1 MSVFYN
7 LTFKNT
13 RVSYKMFNI
22 KKITITR
29 MARFKLTLLAFIL
42 AFTGTSQSFNKV
54 YEKAVDRPLIS
65 LIDGE
70 EVSYYLSNSGNYLV
84 INSPERYQIISG
96 NDGEELASGSHMEKS
111 GSVSFASAVIGGS
124 AGGSLIDGEAL
135 KESSGFYAFEK
146 QNVVVFL
153 DWTLDKN
160 VIKAFDSETGEKLW
174 ETSGYRFTPGSDKQ
188 VASLL
193 ATIAVSNAVR
203 SAIPASGMTSSGVYY
218 SVDMNYLPTSYGSQ
232 HAKAFITPLEG
243 TGSFLLKAGDELVCL
258 NIRSGQEKWTY
269 SDYDINIAEAH
280 MVPGSDLV
288 GLVNFNPSFFA
299 KSENLVIFLDTKT
312 GEEVQRIEHL
322 SNYVKDRT
330 YIRGKTLILDYYGV
344 EMFDIETGARLTLSI
359 DEKVVKT
366 NNTMMSLLGSQ
377 GGEKNQTSIALPSV
391 IGNKAVYTATSKM
404 GRRTYAMT
412 AGGRNVKVHA
422 YDLETGEE
430 IWTSKELEKG
440 AHPVDLAGRQVI
452 MQEPEGFRKNIF
464 YGLNTETGEKSSPT
478 DKIKYYLL
486 RNNAGHKVVDKTIV
500 ISGKKGL
507 YLYDLTSWKE
517 KDEVELKKKEIGKMQ
532 AMDVNNAGMF
542 IVGDDGIG
550 FYDEQGNF
558 EEALEIKKL
567 EGSVWSDEIFIAFTK
582 KNIVAVDLKER
593 KKIGHLELKESVVF
607 SNDLRNWMLEEND
620 VVSKYTIE

>member
-1 MSVFYN
+1 M
-7 LTFKNT
+7 
-13 RVSYKMFNI
+13 I
-22 KKITITR
+22 
-29 MARFKLTLLAFIL
+29 RFKLTFLAFIL
-42 AFTGTSQSFNKV
+42 ACTATSQSFNKV
-54 YEKAVDRPLIS
+54 YEKAVNRPLIS

-70 EVSYYLSNSGNYLV
+70 EVSYYLSNSGDYLV
-84 INSPERYQIISG
+84 INSPEKFQLISG
-96 NDGEELASGSHMEKS
+96 KDGKELASGNHMEKS
-111 GSVSFASAVIGGS
+111 GSISFASAVIGGS

-146 QNVVVFL
+146 QDVVVFL

-160 VIKAFDSETGEKLW
+160 IIKAFDSQSGEKLW
-174 ETSGYRFTPGSDKQ
+174 EKSEYRFTPGSDKQ
-188 VASLL
+188 VTSIL

-218 SVDMNYLPTSYGSQ
+218 SVDMDYLPASYGSQ
-232 HAKAFITPLEG
+232 HAKAFITPLKG
-243 TGSFLLKAGDELVCL
+243 TGSFLLKAGDKHVCL
-258 NIRSGQEKWTY
+258 DIRSGKMKWAY
-269 SDYDINIAEAH
+269 DDYKINIAEAH
-280 MVPGSDLV
+280 MVPGSDMV

-312 GEEVQRIEHL
+312 GKEVQRIEHL
-322 SNYVKDRT
+322 NNYVKDRT
-330 YIRGKTLILDYYGV
+330 YIRGNTLILDYYGI
-344 EMFDIETGARLTLSI
+344 EMFDIETGERLALSI

-377 GGEKNQTSIALPSV
+377 GGEKNQTSVALPSV
-391 IGNKAVYTATSKM
+391 IGDKAVYTATSKM

-440 AHPVDLAGRQVI
+440 AHPIDLAGRQVI
-452 MQEPEGFRKNIF
+452 MKEPEGFRKNIF

-486 RNNAGHKVVDKTIV
+486 RNDAGHKVVDNTIV

-507 YLYDLTSWKE
+507 YLYDLSSWEE
-517 KDEVELKKKEIGKMQ
+517 KDEVELKKREIGKMQ
-532 AMDVNNAGMF
+532 AMDVNAAGMF

-558 EEALEIKKL
+558 EEALEIRKL

-582 KNIVAVDLKER
+582 KNIVAVDLKKR
-593 KKIGHLELKESVVF
+593 KKIGNLELKESVVF
-607 SNDLRNWMLEEND
+607 SNDLRNWMLEEGD